1 MSILLTPPY
10 IWPCSVHVKNNQGSL
25 YIKFAIS
32 VWTNLIPARHQF
44 SVVAFTSKGPGEAV
58 TLMLSTLP
66 DNSKLKL
73 LLLLCSQS
81 KLIPITTVF
90 LVTNYRKHRKFQGV
104 FNFVVFVDATIPQ
117 NLILSQQFTQMAGT
131 RIDYNAECSANSR
144 QSKILP

>member
-1 MSILLTPPY
+1 M
-10 IWPCSVHVKNNQGSL
+10 
-25 YIKFAIS
+25 
-32 VWTNLIPARHQF
+32 
-44 SVVAFTSKGPGEAV
+44 VAFTSKGPGEAV